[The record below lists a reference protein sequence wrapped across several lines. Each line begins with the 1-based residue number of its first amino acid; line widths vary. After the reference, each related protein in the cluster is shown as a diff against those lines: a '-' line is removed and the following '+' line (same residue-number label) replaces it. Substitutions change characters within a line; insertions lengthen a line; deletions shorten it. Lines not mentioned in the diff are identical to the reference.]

1 MAYDTG
7 RRKCVVFGGGTTV
20 GVLDETWEWD
30 GAAGTWQLRTVVG
43 ARPPALS
50 AHAMTYD
57 AARGV
62 AVLFGGYDNRVA
74 GPAAQVW
81 EWDGAAGTWTN
92 RTPVSLP
99 ASWPPARDAASLVY
113 DANRQ
118 LFVLFGGFNNAPGGV
133 FADVWEWD
141 GRTGT
146 WLGRSA
152 GPAGTA
158 LPAARL
164 NHAAVYDPLRG
175 TMLVFGG
182 AHDGVTLGD
191 IWEWDGVTGGFADSD
206 TAPRRRAR
214 ARTARPPMLWST
226 STRARPRSCSAAAAP
241 RTICGSG
248 SGPVGWWRARTF
260 TQRSARSPRSSAR
273 CRRVPLAD
281 SRAGQRT
288 AEHGTGGTEIERPGA
303 QGQDAPRHGQYAERP
318 VSKHVADD
326 DERRASDQAKAAAR
340 RTVDEARE
348 SGSIEG
354 LRDAREVA
362 LLPDR
367 LVRVH

>member
-1 MAYDTG
+1 MICGSWIPHNGAWTNRTPNPPTAASWPQPHYGHAMAYDTG

-30 GAAGTWQLRTVVG
+30 GAAGTWELRTVVG

-74 GPAAQVW
+74 DPAAQVW

-118 LFVLFGGFNNAPGGV
+118 RSVLFGGFNNAPGGF

-146 WLGRSA
+146 WLGRLA

-191 IWEWDGVTGGFADSD
+191 IWEWDGVTGGFAIWISPAG
-206 TAPRRRAR
+206 APTPGARLPCSGLRQLARVRAPVRRLLLHGRY
-214 ARTARPPMLWST
+214 
-226 STRARPRSCSAAAAP
+226 
-241 RTICGSG
+241 
-248 SGPVGWWRARTF
+248 VGVDLV
-260 TQRSARSPRSSAR
+260 
-273 CRRVPLAD
+273 RRLVVLLAD

-288 AEHGTGGTEIERPGA
+288 AERGTDVTDIERPGA
-303 QGQDAPRHGQYAERP
+303 QGQDAPRHGQPAERP
-318 VSKHVADD
+318 VSEHVADD
-326 DERRASDQAKAAAR
+326 DERCASDQAR
-340 RTVDEARE
+340 HGPQDC
-348 SGSIEG
+348 
-354 LRDAREVA
+354 
-362 LLPDR
+362 
-367 LVRVH
+367 